1 MMYCRPVFRLAL
13 CCSVVLTAFGLTSS
27 IFHPIGNVSAGEPAA
42 HPLDVMV
49 DYAISRRDFIRENVR
64 DYTCWLVKRERIGS
78 ELQDQQFAQLNVRC
92 EQKEGDQV
100 VVPLSVF
107 MRFAKPSAVR
117 DRRILFVDG
126 KNNNEVLVR
135 KGGTL
140 LGDVQLSIDP
150 HGTVARRESNYPIT
164 EVGFDQIMERLIEL
178 ARHAIQHDPEAENT
192 MVSFFENAKVGDRA
206 CTRIQIEHPQQA
218 EGLVF
223 HKAHLF
229 VDSELRIPIRLAVY
243 DWPEFEGDEP
253 QLFEEYTYLKLA
265 LNVGLKD
272 SDFDEGLLRD

>member
-1 MMYCRPVFRLAL
+1 MMFCRPLFGQKL
-13 CCSVVLTAFGLTSS
+13 CFAVILIAGGLTSG
-27 IFHPIGNVSAGEPAA
+27 IVCPTGNVSGGEPTA

-92 EQKEGDQV
+92 EQKEGDEV

-126 KNNNEVLVR
+126 KNDNEMLVR

-140 LGDVQLSIDP
+140 LGDVQLSLDP

-164 EVGFDQIMERLIEL
+164 EVGFDQIMERLIDL
-178 ARHAIQHDPEAENT
+178 ARHAIQHDPGAENT
-192 MVSFFENAKVGDRA
+192 KVSFFENAKVGDRA
-206 CTRIQIEHPQQA
+206 CTRIQIEHP
-218 EGLVF
+218 EKGVGLVF

-243 DWPEFEGDEP
+243 DWPETEGDEP
-253 QLFEEYTYLKLA
+253 PLFEEYTYLKLA
-265 LNVGLKD
+265 LNVGLTE
-272 SDFDEGLLRD
+272 SDFDERLLRD